1 MSIKD
6 LITEYQQLKAKR
18 AELSQAGAELKQR
31 MDDIEAAMLVELDNA
46 GTDSVSVNGLG
57 TVYRKQEIV
66 PTIEDYATALNYI
79 RDNDLMFLFQRRL
92 NATAYRELLEQGVE
106 VEGINPTQIT
116 KIIFRKK

>member
-18 AELSQAGAELKQR
+18 AELSQAAAELKQR

>member
-18 AELSQAGAELKQR
+18 AELSQAVAELKQR

>member
-18 AELSQAGAELKQR
+18 AELSRADAELKQR
-31 MDDIEAAMLVELDNA
+31 MDDIEATMLVELDNA

-106 VEGINPTQIT
+106 VKGINPTQIT

>member
-18 AELSQAGAELKQR
+18 VELSQADAELKQR

>member
-18 AELSQAGAELKQR
+18 AELSQADAELEQR

>member
-18 AELSQAGAELKQR
+18 AELSQTAAELKQR

>member
-18 AELSQAGAELKQR
+18 AELSQADAELKQR

-66 PTIEDYATALNYI
+66 PTIEDHATALNYI

>member
-18 AELSQAGAELKQR
+18 AELSQADAELKQR

-106 VEGINPTQIT
+106 VEGINQTQIT

>member
-6 LITEYQQLKAKR
+6 LIAEYQQLKAKR
-18 AELSQAGAELKQR
+18 AELSQAYAELKQR

>member
-18 AELSQAGAELKQR
+18 AELSQADAELKQR

>member
-6 LITEYQQLKAKR
+6 LIAEYQQLKAKR
-18 AELSQAGAELKQR
+18 AELSQADTELKQR